1 MLTKASALVTTEW
14 LHNVMKSGDPKDI
27 RILDSSFHLPSSN
40 RNGRKEY
47 EEKHIPG
54 ALYFDIKECCDKSSP
69 YGLML
74 PDTKRFEQYVGNLG
88 IDNSTHI
95 VVYDNGVNYGFF
107 SAPRIWWMF
116 RVFGHEM
123 VSVLDG
129 GFMKWCSEGLPTTS
143 EVVQVPK
150 TIFDG
155 IYHPHLV
162 KSYEDIV
169 KNLKDNS
176 FQLMDA
182 RGGGQFM
189 GIKPEAR
196 EGLESGHIPYSKN
209 LCYQDIVDKENGV
222 MLDVKELKKLFNE
235 TGIDLSKPLVSSC
248 ASGLTA
254 CCIAF
259 AAYLCGK
266 EDVPVYD
273 GSWPEWYLRSTP
285 DMRFCPSDKKEATC
299 MIC

>member
-196 EGLESGHIPYSKN
+196 EGL
-209 LCYQDIVDKENGV
+209 
-222 MLDVKELKKLFNE
+222 
-235 TGIDLSKPLVSSC
+235 
-248 ASGLTA
+248 TA

>member
-155 IYHPHLV
+155 
-162 KSYEDIV
+162 
-169 KNLKDNS
+169 
-176 FQLMDA
+176 
-182 RGGGQFM
+182 
-189 GIKPEAR
+189 
-196 EGLESGHIPYSKN
+196 LESGHIPYSKN